1 MNTYIALVK
10 REILDGKNG
19 YIRVPLILAGL
30 TVALVI
36 LSSLGLGE
44 LNLIKEMDNH
54 RVENLGQALE
64 LAQAEEGRE
73 LPAAVTVGYWMLSVL
88 TWMAFP
94 FVVFFSLLGSL
105 YEERRDRSI
114 LFWKSMPVDDWQE
127 VLVKLF
133 TTVLVAPLIFLA
145 VAIAAQLI
153 IAFFLSFVVLF
164 QGGPVLALWPLGLM
178 ISSWFSAIGHYV
190 IWALWALPVLAW
202 VLFVS
207 AYASRLPFMWAILT
221 PIVIIIAEGMFLET
235 TVFAEWI
242 GRQLG
247 GWQEWAFSRDDFDRI
262 DVDGPSDML
271 SLLFGAAQWEA
282 LKYSLMSSRF
292 WFGLVVAAG
301 FVFGAIELRK
311 RAT

>member
-19 YIRVPLILAGL
+19 YIRVPAILAAI
-30 TVALVI
+30 TIVLVV
-36 LSSLGLGE
+36 LSASGLGE
-44 LNLIKEMDNH
+44 LNLVEDFDRHEIENIGDALAMAKE
-54 RVENLGQALE
+54 R
-64 LAQAEEGRE
+64 EGAE

-94 FVVFFSLLGSL
+94 FVIFFSLLGSL

-133 TTVLVAPLIFLA
+133 TTVLIAPLIFLA
-145 VAIAAQLI
+145 VTIAAQLI
-153 IAFFLSFVVLF
+153 IAFFLSIVVLF
-164 QGGPVLALWPLGLM
+164 QGGPVMSLWPLGLM

-190 IWALWALPVLAW
+190 IWALWALPALAW

-207 AYASRLPFMWAILT
+207 AYASRLPFMWAVLV
-221 PIVIIIAEGMFLET
+221 PIVIIAAEGMFFET
-235 TVFAEWI
+235 YEVARWI
-242 GRQLG
+242 AIQLG
-247 GWQEWAFSRDDFDRI
+247 AWQDFAFQGVHPNIEGPRD
-262 DVDGPSDML
+262 VLGL
-271 SLLFGAAQWEA
+271 VFGRAQWEA
-282 LKYSLMSSRF
+282 FTYSVTSGRF
-292 WFGLVVAAG
+292 WFGLVIAAG